1 MAKLPNEILENV
13 FNLQRQLLECV
24 NESTAIE
31 FALFNLYGEIEET
44 IDYFEQLQNARE
56 RADAYSSRLFTT
68 LKRIYA
74 FQPVAPRDSLELL
87 AKFIAEAEVT
97 VAAVKA
103 TIKEIKED
111 FNLP

>member
-1 MAKLPNEILENV
+1 MAKLSNEILENV

-24 NESTAIE
+24 DSSTAIE
-31 FALFNLYGEIEET
+31 FALLNLYGEIEET

-56 RADAYSSRLFTT
+56 RADAYYSRLFTT
-68 LKRIYA
+68 LRQIYT

-87 AKFIAEAEVT
+87 IKFITEAEVT

-103 TIKEIKED
+103 SIAEIRGD